1 VPIVGPVVRLMLVE
15 DDRTMRETV
24 AAYLTR
30 AGHEVISVGDGA
42 EAVTRFAESPVD
54 LVLLDLM
61 LPGMSG
67 LEVTR
72 RLRAVQRDLPLIM
85 VTARAQEHERVQGLL
100 AGADDYIT
108 KPYSLRELDLRIRS
122 LLRRITAAGPEH
134 PDTLVDGD
142 LRVEVAAGR
151 ALQDGEPLSLTGR
164 EFDLLVWFLQHPAVI
179 HSREDLIREVWRWNV
194 GDPSTVTV
202 HVRRLREKIEV
213 DPSRPTRLATV
224 FGKGYRWDPSGST
237 EAGS

>member
-1 VPIVGPVVRLMLVE
+1 MVRLMLVE

-30 AGHEVISVGDGA
+30 AGHEVIAVGDGDD
-42 EAVTRFAESPVD
+42 AVSRFAEAPVD

-67 LEVTR
+67 LDVTR
-72 RLRAVQRDLPLIM
+72 RLRAMRRDLPLIM
-85 VTARAQEHERVQGLL
+85 VTARTQEHERVQGLL

-122 LLRRITAAGPEH
+122 LLRRTTATAAEPSGV
-134 PDTLVDGD
+134 LVDGD

-151 ALQDGEPLSLTGR
+151 ALRGGESLSLTSR
-164 EFDLLVWFLQHPAVI
+164 EFDLLVWFLQHPGVV

-202 HVRRLREKIEV
+202 HVRRLREKIET
-213 DPSRPTRLATV
+213 DPSHPTRLATV
-224 FGKGYRWDPSGST
+224 FGKGYRWDATDTAVSP
-237 EAGS
+237 